1 VENLDLQLA
10 CEDTN
15 IPSLHDFKSWLMLS
29 IPSEQHSWDITVR
42 LVNEVESQALN
53 MDYRGKDY
61 PTNVLSFPADVPAE
75 LNIPLL
81 GDLVI
86 CSAVVAREA
95 QEQGKALQAHWAH
108 LCIHG
113 ALHLIGY
120 DHESEAEALVMEA
133 LETKLVMGLGFAD
146 PYLAN

>member
-1 VENLDLQLA
+1 MENLDLQLA
-10 CEDTN
+10 CEDAN
-15 IPSLHDFKSWLMLS
+15 IPPLHNFKTWLKLA
-29 IPSEQHSWDITVR
+29 IPAEQQDWDITLRV
-42 LVNEVESQALN
+42 VDEAESRMLN
-53 MDYRGKDY
+53 NDYRGKDY

-86 CSAVVAREA
+86 CAAVVAREA
-95 QEQGKALQAHWAH
+95 QEQGKPIQAHWAH

-113 ALHLIGY
+113 ALHLLGF
-120 DHESEAEALVMEA
+120 DHETEEEANIMEA